1 MFNGIKDIQ
10 VGKQDEIIV
19 LIKSISTNKM
29 KSGEP
34 YQKVIVRDRDG
45 REATFIQF
53 DALIGIRPPAVVKA
67 RVEAVKYGANV
78 SVKIRK
84 CEKTDAC
91 GIGPFLPKP
100 HIEAKEAWHYVVKTV
115 KSLRPRLCRIVC
127 SIISE
132 NKEKFLTLPLNPS
145 GAFARQCGI
154 LEATVRLMAVAEA
167 SAGQHGLDRDLL
179 MAAAALYYSG
189 HFDTVDA
196 GYNNTV
202 TDLMYGPAALACRKA
217 RMKSM
222 ALAASDAGA
231 KDGIPEDDAM
241 TLGHILGKGGTPSPR
256 RSRKR
261 RR

>member
-53 DALIGIRPPAVVKA
+53 DALIGIKPPAIVKA

-78 SVKIRK
+78 SIKIRK
-84 CEKTDAC
+84 CEKTD
-91 GIGPFLPKP
+91 
-100 HIEAKEAWHYVVKTV
+100 
-115 KSLRPRLCRIVC
+115 
-127 SIISE
+127 ISE
-132 NKEKFLTLPLNPS
+132 NREKFLTLPLNPS
-145 GAFARQCGI
+145 GAFARQGGI
-154 LEATVRLMAVAEA
+154 LEATVKLMAVA

-202 TDLMYGPAALACRKA
+202 TYLMYGPAALACHKA

-241 TLGHILGKGGTPSPR
+241 TLGHILMARGGTPSPR